1 MFALENPV
9 SKTGFFCSE
18 PHVLRSCL
26 LFSVVFLSFWL
37 PRRIAFGPLT
47 WIPGALSHS
56 AALLCLSSSGST
68 LRILFCCVLLAE
80 AADVR
85 MGSGG
90 SPIHHILSR
99 GTAIKKCSRRD
110 PKECRL
116 LTLSNIFLH
125 LHHTVCNKPARRKR
139 ERKRKGT
146 RHAGVFSVQGGACNS
161 QAGSKPCSSVQR
173 SLKPQSPATP

>member
-1 MFALENPV
+1 MLGISLLIEATCERSRSRRASHGNGRGVCARFSSTPARTRFDVRVRKPGQQDWV
-9 SKTGFFCSE
+9 FFCSE

-116 LTLSNIFLH
+116 LTLSNIFP
-125 LHHTVCNKPARRKR
+125 TSTPY
-139 ERKRKGT
+139 
-146 RHAGVFSVQGGACNS
+146 GV
-161 QAGSKPCSSVQR
+161 
-173 SLKPQSPATP
+173 